1 MPQRH
6 RADPRTEETL
16 RLLHSGAQREGR
28 RHHAVASRTCLPS
41 RRHGQGRALGGPVQ
55 DRGSVTHRALPCLP
69 GDTTPLHV
77 EALGCEGHGPFSL
90 EFLWAPGSGGAI
102 WQVCAR
108 GDGEERSV
116 ACPGHWA
123 NRERPGSQPSTWR
136 SSCAPGAAVHRQARP
151 HVPTAQGKGSQALPS
166 RLWAE
171 LCGWLQHRVPR
182 GHYARPASRAPLIA
196 SARGLHMA

>member
-6 RADPRTEETL
+6 RADPRKEETL

-90 EFLWAPGSGGAI
+90 SSCGLLGVGA
-102 WQVCAR
+102 QF
-108 GDGEERSV
+108 GRSV
-116 ACPGHWA
+116 HGAMVKRGVWPALDTGQTG
-123 NRERPGSQPSTWR
+123 RGQGPSP
-136 SSCAPGAAVHRQARP
+136 APGAPPVSLERLCTGKPGLMCQQRRAKAARP
-151 HVPTAQGKGSQALPS
+151 YQAGSGQSSVAGFSTGCPGVAMPVLPAVPFS
-166 RLWAE
+166 
-171 LCGWLQHRVPR
+171 
-182 GHYARPASRAPLIA
+182 
-196 SARGLHMA
+196 